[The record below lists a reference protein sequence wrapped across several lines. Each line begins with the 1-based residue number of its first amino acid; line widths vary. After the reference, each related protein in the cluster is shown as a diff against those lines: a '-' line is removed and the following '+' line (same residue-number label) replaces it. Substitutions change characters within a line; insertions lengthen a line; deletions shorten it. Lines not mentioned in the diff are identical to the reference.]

1 MAKTKKSTKTGR
13 KATATKK
20 KAASPKK
27 KAAVKKST
35 ARKATVE
42 KATAKKSTE
51 KSTVKKSTSQRVKSA
66 SPKAE
71 KTAASPAMDRRSALD
86 GDQRESP
93 DRRTQDQPVEVERR
107 QLQRRKKVNRRR
119 QIDPT
124 TCERD
129 YTTDEVEFMQA
140 LDEYKRKNGR
150 MFPTCS
156 EILEVVRDIG
166 YSRQPTSTPQSA
178 GQDSPPPAPPVTP
191 SDESL
196 ETLA

>member
-35 ARKATVE
+35 ARKATVK
-42 KATAKKSTE
+42 KATAKKSTQ
-51 KSTVKKSTSQRVKSA
+51 KSTSQPVKSA

-93 DRRTQDQPVEVERR
+93 DRRTQDQPVKVERR

-166 YSRQPTSTPQSA
+166 YHKQTATAAQTA
-178 GQDSPPPAPPVTP
+178 SPPSAPPAQPVTP